1 MVSMLLGDTV
11 AKVCTSP
18 RNSTWFTRPFLLV
31 RGRGLGMRLQ
41 ATMHYL
47 LHNHMYIQ
55 ICVYKEMHAYLCKE
69 PKGDHY
75 VLFVGQK
82 LLYKKCMVSF
92 IFQTLNLSSAE
103 KFRAIPIC
111 FTVSSLVNQTL
122 TCSLITMGRFKFM
135 DNNFSL
141 NANNVTNM
149 NYNLISIALKF

>member
-1 MVSMLLGDTV
+1 MVSVLLGDTV
-11 AKVCTSP
+11 AKVCASP

-41 ATMHYL
+41 ATMNYL

-55 ICVYKEMHAYLCKE
+55 ICVYKGMHAYLCEE
-69 PKGDHY
+69 PKGNHY

-92 IFQTLNLSSAE
+92 IFQTLNLSSVE

-141 NANNVTNM
+141 STSNVTNM
-149 NYNLISIALKF
+149 NHNLISIALKF

>member
-1 MVSMLLGDTV
+1 
-11 AKVCTSP
+11 
-18 RNSTWFTRPFLLV
+18 
-31 RGRGLGMRLQ
+31 MRLQ

-47 LHNHMYIQ
+47 LHNLMYIQ
-55 ICVYKEMHAYLCKE
+55 ICVYKGMHAYLCKE

-111 FTVSSLVNQTL
+111 FTVSSLVN
-122 TCSLITMGRFKFM
+122 
-135 DNNFSL
+135 
-141 NANNVTNM
+141 
-149 NYNLISIALKF
+149 